1 MLPEIIK
8 DARYRPRGTYMFKVV
23 GIDGQHVKVQKL
35 DGTVDCIKLNIHENE
50 LSKIYNELSDSM
62 YVSVDMDGIA
72 RLINDLNIVGKY
84 STI

>member
-23 GIDGQHVKVQKL
+23 GIDGQNVKVQKL
-35 DGTVDCIKLNIHENE
+35 DGTVDYIKFNIPENE
-50 LSKIYNELSDSM
+50 LSKTYNELSDSL
-62 YVSVDMDGIA
+62 YVSVDMDGTA
-72 RLINDLNIVGKY
+72 RLISDLDIVGKY